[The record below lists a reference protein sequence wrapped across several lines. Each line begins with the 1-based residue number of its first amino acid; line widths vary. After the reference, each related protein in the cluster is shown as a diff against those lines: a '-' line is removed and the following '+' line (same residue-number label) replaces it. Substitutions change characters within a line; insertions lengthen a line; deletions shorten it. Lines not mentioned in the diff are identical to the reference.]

1 MSGIPNTYDNTS
13 SLQQRLHQSTVQ
25 MPVGYVVSPNGRTG
39 AELRVARSSHELV
52 ATGKSALLGKLLP
65 HLTTTTITGPNGRPL
80 EVRLSFA
87 LVTWL
92 VLGTLTITDEV
103 AEFLFYMYV
112 VGAERLG
119 AACDMVLTGY
129 DNDDP
134 VSPSVL
140 RRFFL
145 DTAETL
151 RADQPVPF
159 TVTASCLLLVGGM
172 ADNLECQNLAVPVV
186 VPPLSPAWFV
196 HIKFG
201 ALAPKLSLLPLNEAE
216 PLLSPRWLPEQRS
229 NSGGIAQFTGL
240 LLRALPVPER
250 EIIEACGELEMAEQY
265 ATLATTLLPSAPEMV
280 EFAQS
285 RPAAALSLS
294 RAFGRATLVSG
305 GTALQVSV
313 HEVTTVI
320 AHHTF
325 ARLSIGT
332 EVGASASLGM
342 LHELVRVALKSTS
355 VPLTLGNITA
365 AAEVYKYLSGR
376 LTSLHASH
384 TPPSE
389 RVAFLHRELGDR
401 RQHEA
406 MVGRGAGSSSV
417 GAVDDGAGA
426 GGGAGGTSGGGG
438 YASMYVAALCDIIA
452 HPDFVAICAELT
464 TNLDAYVAPGVSLE
478 RILAYPGTAAWAPPY
493 CTTRCAATSTLCA
506 TCPSFSAS

>member
-13 SLQQRLHQSTVQ
+13 TLQQRLHQSSVQ
-25 MPVGYVVSPNGRTG
+25 MPIGYVVSPNGRTG
-39 AELRVARSSHELV
+39 AELRIARTVHELV
-52 ATGKSALLGKLLP
+52 ATGKSARLGKLLP
-65 HLTTTTITGPNGRPL
+65 HLTTTTNTGPNGHPI
-80 EVRLSFA
+80 EVRLPFA

-103 AEFLFYMYV
+103 AEFLIYMYV

-140 RRFFL
+140 RRYFL

-151 RADQPVPF
+151 RAEQPVPF

-172 ADNLECQNLAVPVV
+172 ADNLECQNLAAPVA

-196 HIKFG
+196 HVKFKS
-201 ALAPKLSLLPLNEAE
+201 LAPKSSLLVLNEAE
-216 PLLSPRWLPEQRS
+216 PLLLPRWLPEQRS
-229 NSGGIAQFTGL
+229 ANGGIAQFARL
-240 LLRALPVPER
+240 LLRALPDAER

-280 EFAQS
+280 DFAQS
-285 RPAAALSLS
+285 RPAAALALS
-294 RAFGRATLVSG
+294 RTFGHATLVSG

-313 HEVTTVI
+313 HEVITVI
-320 AHHTF
+320 AHYDF
-325 ARLSIGT
+325 ARLAIGT

-365 AAEVYKYLSGR
+365 AAEVLFSNSCGA
-376 LTSLHASH
+376 T
-384 TPPSE
+384 
-389 RVAFLHRELGDR
+389 
-401 RQHEA
+401 RQ
-406 MVGRGAGSSSV
+406 
-417 GAVDDGAGA
+417 
-426 GGGAGGTSGGGG
+426 
-438 YASMYVAALCDIIA
+438 
-452 HPDFVAICAELT
+452 
-464 TNLDAYVAPGVSLE
+464 
-478 RILAYPGTAAWAPPY
+478 
-493 CTTRCAATSTLCA
+493 
-506 TCPSFSAS
+506 